1 MKGKLIIFSAPSG
14 SGKTTIVHH
23 LLEQDLPLSF
33 SVSACTRAPR
43 DNEQHGK
50 DYYFMPVDEFKRM
63 IWKDE
68 FIEWEEVYKDHF
80 YGTLKSELTRIWS
93 LKKHVVFDIDVA
105 GGVNLKKQFADQA
118 LALFIKPPSISVLKE
133 RLENRSTDSPGKI
146 KIRLEKAQKELDF
159 AHQFD
164 LVIVNDKLD
173 VAIKEAYDAIA
184 DFLDLEVG

>member
-50 DYYFMPVDEFKRM
+50 DYYFMPVEEFKRL
-63 IWKDE
+63 IKKDE

-80 YGTLKSELTRIWS
+80 YGTLKSELTRIWNQER
-93 LKKHVVFDIDVA
+93 HVVFDVDVA
-105 GGVNLKKQFADQA
+105 GGVNLKKQFTDQA

-133 RLENRSTDSPGKI
+133 RLENRSTDSPE
-146 KIRLEKAQKELDF
+146 KIRIRIEKAEKELEF
-159 AHQFD
+159 ADQFD
-164 LVIVNDKLD
+164 LVIVNDKLEEA
-173 VAIKEAYDAIA
+173 VKEAHNAIS
-184 DFLDLEVG
+184 DFLDSG

>member
-50 DYYFMPVDEFKRM
+50 DYYFIPVEEFKRM

-93 LKKHVVFDIDVA
+93 LNKHVVFDIDVA

-159 AHQFD
+159 ADQFD

-184 DFLDLEVG
+184 DFLDLD